1 MSAQSDPRLMVLHA
15 LRLKGFAGA
24 DDIAELAGLDGAAV
38 SKLLDQLR
46 QDEFVLYREGRL
58 TGWTL
63 TPAGRAEQEA
73 GLHAEVEASGVRDA
87 VFDAYKRFLDLNTD
101 LLGIC
106 TAWQMKDEATLND
119 HSDADYD
126 AGVINQLFELHAKVE
141 PIIGDLE
148 TALPRYCGYR
158 PRLDASLD
166 RLRGGDHEWFTKPLI
181 DSYHTVW
188 FQLHED
194 LLNTLGIERSQE
206 GAH

>member
-1 MSAQSDPRLMVLHA
+1 MAGESDSRLLVLHG
-15 LRLKGFAGA
+15 LRLKGFAEAGDVAALIGLDAGA
-24 DDIAELAGLDGAAV
+24 VTAELERL
-38 SKLLDQLR
+38 KT
-46 QDEFVLYREGRL
+46 DELVLYREGRL
-58 TGWTL
+58 TGWAL
-63 TPAGRAEQEA
+63 TPAGRKAQEA
-73 GLHAEVEASGVRDA
+73 ALKDELDVCGARDA

-119 HSDADYD
+119 HADAAYD
-126 AGVINQLFELHAKVE
+126 ASVIDQLHALHDKVE
-141 PIIGDLE
+141 PIIADLE
-148 TALPRYCGYR
+148 QILDRYCGYR
-158 PRLDASLD
+158 GRLQSSLD
-166 RLRGGDHEWFTKPLI
+166 KLRAGESEWFTKPLI